1 MCSSSL
7 HSIDNDNSIWTLS
20 LSGVGRDNNMR
31 LPGEEESGGSGVP
44 VFYMAI
50 GVSAFIL
57 ILLVALFKSNDKQRN
72 GSDYIKEMQQ
82 RQEEA
87 AAKEAAEEEVALDEA
102 GGSKLRAED
111 LDFWDMYPVDEEETA
126 AEEPTESSKPE
137 RSTFAEKA
145 EKERQEQQQKEQE
158 VQDDPSTDGKHTL
171 VTTPDGM
178 DEWVLI
184 SPYLAKNTY
193 DFTKMEEKAGLKRYM
208 ENGRKLSYVGVD
220 ISKQTGS
227 VNFAGLKAAGV
238 DYVMIRLGGR
248 GYSTGQIT
256 LDENFKANI
265 EGAIAAGLDIGV
277 YFYSQAINQDEA
289 IQEANFV
296 VQNLD
301 PYKGKVKYPVAFDME
316 FVSNDEAGIDGLSRE
331 ERTSAAVSFLE
342 GVKAAGYVPMV
353 YGDKEWLIKEIDLAK
368 LQDYDVWLAQEEDIP
383 DYPYQYAMW
392 QYSTKG
398 VVNGITGDANLNICF
413 IGYSQR

>member
-1 MCSSSL
+1 
-7 HSIDNDNSIWTLS
+7 
-20 LSGVGRDNNMR
+20 MR
-31 LPGEEESGGSGVP
+31 LPGEEESGGSGLS

-50 GVSAFIL
+50 GVTAFVL
-57 ILLVALFKSNDKQRN
+57 ILLVSLFKSNDKQRS

-87 AAKEAAEEEVALDEA
+87 AAQEAVTEEAAQTEA
-102 GGSKLRAED
+102 AGRKLRAED
-111 LDFWDMYPVDEEETA
+111 LDFWDMYPVDEEETGP
-126 AEEPTESSKPE
+126 EKPTESSKPVK
-137 RSTFAEKA
+137 STFADKA

-158 VQDDPSTDGKHTL
+158 VPIDPSTDGKHTL
-171 VTTPDGM
+171 VTTPDGKE
-178 DEWVLI
+178 EWVLI
-184 SPYLAKNTY
+184 SPYLTKNTY

-301 PYKGKVKYPVAFDME
+301 PYKGNVKYPVAFDME
-316 FVSNDEAGIDGLSRE
+316 FVSNDEARIDGLSRE
-331 ERTSAAVSFLE
+331 DRTSVAVSFLE
-342 GVKAAGYVPMV
+342 GVKAAGYVPMF